1 MKSMKILFAG
11 SPDSSAQILKSL
23 YKDSIEIVGVIT
35 QPDKRSKR
43 GGGLGPSAVSIVAE
57 DLGLPLFKPLDINN
71 AFKQTISA
79 IKFDFLVVSAYGKI
93 LPNWLLDMPDI
104 SSINIHFSLLPKYR
118 GASPIQA
125 AILNSDKV
133 TGISIMKMTSG
144 LDEGPVYSMH
154 NLDILSF
161 DNKKD
166 VEKKLAL
173 LSIKVL
179 KSDLEQILSGKL
191 QPLEQETSG
200 VEYCKKITKMSGIA
214 DFANESSDSI
224 IQKFKAYHEW
234 PGLFFMKNN
243 ITIKIHGLVVTK
255 ELSCNYVG
263 NNYQFTNDGMQVKTM
278 DKNIVITHLQ
288 FPGKRIITA
297 KDASNSYSNFFKK

>member
-1 MKSMKILFAG
+1 MKLMKILFAG

-23 YKDSIEIVGVIT
+23 YKDSIEVVGVIS

-43 GGGLGPSAVSIVAE
+43 GEGLRPSAVSIVAE

-71 AFKQTISA
+71 AFKETISG

-93 LPNWLLDMPDI
+93 LPNWLLDMPNI

-125 AILNSDKV
+125 AILNSDKG

-154 NLDILSF
+154 SLEILNL

-166 VEKKLAL
+166 LEKKLTL

-179 KSDLEQILSGKL
+179 KNDLEQISSGKL
-191 QPLEQETSG
+191 QPLEQKTSG
-200 VEYCKKITKMSGIA
+200 VKYCKKITKMSGIA
-214 DFANESSDSI
+214 DFANESADSI

-234 PGLFFMKNN
+234 PGLFFVKNDV
-243 ITIKIHGLVVTK
+243 TIKIHGLLVAK
-255 ELSCNYVG
+255 DLSYDYAG
-263 NNYQFTNDGMQVKTM
+263 NNYQFTNDGIQVKTI
-278 DKNIVITHLQ
+278 DKNVVITHLQ

-297 KDASNSYSNFFKK
+297 KDASNSYSNFFEE

>member
-1 MKSMKILFAG
+1 MEYMKILFAG

-23 YKDSIEIVGVIT
+23 HKDTIEIVGVIS

-43 GGGLGPSAVSIVAE
+43 GKDIEPSAVSIVAE
-57 DLGLPLFKPLDINN
+57 DLGLPLFKPLDINY
-71 AFKQTISA
+71 AFKETISG

-93 LPNWLLDMPDI
+93 LPTWLLDMPNK
-104 SSINIHFSLLPKYR
+104 SSINVHFSLLPKYR

-125 AILNSDKV
+125 AILNSDQN

-144 LDEGPVYSMH
+144 LDEGPIYSMH
-154 NLDILSF
+154 NLEILNL
-161 DNKKD
+161 DTKKD
-166 VEKKLAL
+166 LEEKLTL

-179 KSDLEQILSGKL
+179 KNDLEQIFSGKL
-191 QPLEQETSG
+191 QPLEQEASG
-200 VEYCKKITKMSGIA
+200 VEYCKKITKISGIA
-214 DFANESSDSI
+214 DFANESANSI

-234 PGLFFMKNN
+234 PGLFFVKNDT
-243 ITIKIHGLVVTK
+243 TIKIHGLLVTK
-255 ELSCNYVG
+255 DLSCDYAG
-263 NNYQFTNDGMQVKTM
+263 NDFQFTDDGILVKTV

-297 KDASNSYSNFFKK
+297 KDASNSYSNFFEE